1 MRRADLV
8 QTQPNPSRECRGHDF
23 RHGFWE
29 ISSAVYHPPE
39 RRSGLLFSVSRHFDV
54 VVAGAGI
61 IGAACAASLSDQGRR
76 VAIVDP
82 AGMAGPGGRTTSTSM
97 GHILTAPERP
107 ELLALSAYGRRVWRD
122 FAPQLAPTVG
132 YRVIG
137 TLWLAET
144 RAELD
149 KAAELVAN
157 CRAAGVEAS
166 VVDARWLAVNE
177 PRVAGD
183 LVGGVV
189 VPGDAAIDPGEGA
202 RYFWSRIRRSGGE
215 VLAGTVSGM
224 GSGEVRL
231 ADHRVLTAPVLVN
244 AAGVGAATIDPWSG
258 VVPRKGH
265 LVQVNAG
272 SAWCRHEVVEVSY
285 LAAVSNRADA
295 ATCNIQPRAGGRLV
309 LGASRQYGSA
319 DESLDHSMIAR
330 MLQRCERFLPGS
342 SGLQVERA
350 WAGLRPTTAD
360 GLPLIGRVPG
370 DDTRF
375 IATGHEGLGIT
386 AAMATGRIIAGLV
399 SGHAPDIPIDVY
411 DPARL
416 LVAGPR

>member
-1 MRRADLV
+1 
-8 QTQPNPSRECRGHDF
+8 
-23 RHGFWE
+23 
-29 ISSAVYHPPE
+29 
-39 RRSGLLFSVSRHFDV
+39 VSHHFDV

-76 VAIVDP
+76 VAIIDP
-82 AGMAGPGGRTTSTSM
+82 AGSAGPGGRTTSTSM

-107 ELLALSAYGRRVWRD
+107 ELLALSAYGRRVWAQ
-122 FAPQLAPTVG
+122 FAPQLTPIVG

-149 KAAELVAN
+149 KAAELVSN

-166 VVDARWLAVNE
+166 VVDSRWVASHE
-177 PRVAGD
+177 PRVARD

-202 RYFWSRIRRSGGE
+202 RYLWSRIHRAGGE
-215 VLAGTVSGM
+215 VLTGSVSSMVG
-224 GSGEVRL
+224 GEAHL
-231 ADHRVLTAPVLVN
+231 ADGRVISAPVLVN

-258 VVPRKGH
+258 VIPRKGH

-272 SAWCRHEVVEVSY
+272 SPWCGHEVVEVAY
-285 LAAVSNRADA
+285 LAAVSSRADA

-309 LGASRQYGSA
+309 LGASRQYGST
-319 DESLDHSMIAR
+319 DESLDHAMIRR
-330 MLQRCERFLPGS
+330 MLARCERFLPGS
-342 SGLQVERA
+342 SGLPVERV
-350 WAGLRPTTAD
+350 WAGLRPATAD
-360 GLPLIGRVPG
+360 GLPLIGRIPG

-386 AAMATGRIIAGLV
+386 AALATARLIADAVAGRE
-399 SGHAPDIPIDVY
+399 PEIPAHVY